1 MKTWQAILIAG
12 ALIAA
17 SIIVRV
23 EPIAEVRAQGAKP
36 NFSNPE
42 ALCILKYSKDV
53 DSERMAEL
61 VHHACLKTAR

>member
-12 ALIAA
+12 ALIASA
-17 SIIVRV
+17 IIVRV
-23 EPIAEVRAQGAKP
+23 EPIAEVRAQGATPK
-36 NFSNPE
+36 FSDRE

-61 VHHACLKTAR
+61 VYHACKKTAR

>member
-12 ALIAA
+12 ALIASA
-17 SIIVRV
+17 IIVRV
-23 EPIAEVRAQGAKP
+23 EPIAEVRAQGANP
-36 NFSNPE
+36 NYSNAE

-61 VHHACLKTAR
+61 VYHACKKSAR